1 MFFIYISVVFKN
13 ITLVSAITIFF
24 IIFCSCS
31 NLILMI
37 LKKKQRFQGF
47 VATLIVALAFGKNSF
62 MQQITYQIISCFKEQ
77 ILKRFVRSHILTLD
91 YDNMTKKK
99 FSILNYKR
107 FFQITQL
114 LLLVFKIIHL
124 IHCKNPRGLVDL
136 SLFY

>member
-77 ILKRFVRSHILTLD
+77 IWKRFARSDILTLD

-99 FSILNYKR
+99 IQHSQLQKIFPNNTTVAFGFQNYSSYPLQKSKR
-107 FFQITQL
+107 F
-114 LLLVFKIIHL
+114 
-124 IHCKNPRGLVDL
+124 
-136 SLFY
+136 S